1 MSWRGLVAVVA
12 LLAAGIVGGFA
23 TAELLQSSPIT
34 TGAPQPVAAGSPS
47 FPSNPRQPLEP
58 DPPQE
63 PLQTN
68 LPMRD
73 VSLGS
78 GGDRIVFKAPRGW
91 SRLGQLSNEVKYKK
105 PNNPNYTYVMRVEQV
120 TSDHEQI
127 PFMIEDRIADLRRDE
142 TQVKV
147 LYRTHDQLEVS
158 FVHENYKRFALYTWK
173 DVRQSGQAEV
183 EIAITGRSVD
193 VQGMRDLMVKVHSR
207 MGAG

>member
-1 MSWRGLVAVVA
+1 MSWRGLVALVA

-23 TAELLQSSPIT
+23 TAELLQSSPVT
-34 TGAPQPVAAGSPS
+34 TGEPEPVTAESPS

-127 PFMIEDRIADLRRDE
+127 ATMIEDRIADLRDDE

-158 FVHENYKRFALYTWK
+158 YVHENYRRYALYTWL
-173 DVRQSGQAEV
+173 DVRRSGQAEV

-193 VQGMRDLMVKVHSR
+193 VPGMRELMARVWR
-207 MGAG
+207 GMEPG

>member
-1 MSWRGLVAVVA
+1 MSWRGLVALVA

-23 TAELLQSSPIT
+23 TAELLQSSPVT
-34 TGAPQPVAAGSPS
+34 TGAPEPVTAESPS

-127 PFMIEDRIADLRRDE
+127 ATMIEDRIADLRDDE

-158 FVHENYKRFALYTWK
+158 YVHENYRRYALYTWL
-173 DVRQSGQAEV
+173 DVRRSGQAEV

-193 VQGMRDLMVKVHSR
+193 VPGMRELMARVWR
-207 MGAG
+207 GMEPG

>member
-1 MSWRGLVAVVA
+1 MSWRGLVALVA

-23 TAELLQSSPIT
+23 TAELLQTPPVT
-34 TGAPQPVAAGSPS
+34 TGAPQPVTAESPS
-47 FPSNPRQPLEP
+47 FPSNPRQRLEP
-58 DPPQE
+58 DPPQP
-63 PLQTN
+63 PLQPN

-91 SRLGQLSNEVKYKK
+91 SRLGQLSNEVKYKL

-127 PFMIEDRIADLRRDE
+127 PFMVEDRIADLRRDE

-147 LYRTHDQLEVS
+147 LYRTYDQLEVS
-158 FVHENYKRFALYTWK
+158 YVHENYRRFALYTWK

-183 EIAITGRSVD
+183 EIAVTGRSVD
-193 VQGMRDLMVKVHSR
+193 DLGMRDLMARVVYWID
-207 MGAG
+207 AG

>member
-1 MSWRGLVAVVA
+1 MSWRGLVALVA

-23 TAELLQSSPIT
+23 TAELLQPSPVT
-34 TGAPQPVAAGSPS
+34 TGAPQPVTAESPS

-58 DPPQE
+58 DPPQP
-63 PLQTN
+63 PLQPN

-91 SRLGQLSNEVKYKK
+91 SRLGQLSNEVKYKL
-105 PNNPNYTYVMRVEQV
+105 PNNPNYTYVLRVEQV
-120 TSDHEQI
+120 TSDHEAI
-127 PFMIEDRIADLRRDE
+127 PFMVEDRIADLRRDE

-158 FVHENYKRFALYTWK
+158 YVHENYRRYALYTWL
-173 DVRQSGQAEV
+173 DVRRSGQAEV
-183 EIAITGRSVD
+183 EIAVTGRAVD
-193 VQGMRDLMVKVHSR
+193 VPGMRELMARVVR
-207 MGAG
+207 DMDAG

>member
-1 MSWRGLVAVVA
+1 MSWRGLVALVA

-23 TAELLQSSPIT
+23 TAELLQPSPDT
-34 TGAPQPVAAGSPS
+34 TGAPQPVTAESPS

-63 PLQTN
+63 ALQPN
-68 LPMRD
+68 LPMRE

-120 TSDHEQI
+120 TSDHETI
-127 PFMIEDRIADLRRDE
+127 PFMVEDRIADLRRDE

-158 FVHENYKRFALYTWK
+158 YVHENYRRYALYTWL
-173 DVRQSGQAEV
+173 DVRLSGQAEV
-183 EIAITGRSVD
+183 EIAVTGRAVD
-193 VQGMRDLMVKVHSR
+193 VPGMRELMARVVR
-207 MGAG
+207 DMDAG